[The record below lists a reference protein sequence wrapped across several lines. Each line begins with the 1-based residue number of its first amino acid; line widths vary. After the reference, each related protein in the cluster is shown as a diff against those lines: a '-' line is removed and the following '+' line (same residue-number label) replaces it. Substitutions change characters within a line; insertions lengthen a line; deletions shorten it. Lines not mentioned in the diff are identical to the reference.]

1 MTHRRLDLSLIT
13 ARPFQTWSFSP
24 TFRLTSFKNEFYQ
37 ILYARADLVEI
48 KIMPVLEFGLLIE
61 DSISEDPEE
70 PTHPHSLA
78 RAIAARINIAR
89 TYM

>member
-1 MTHRRLDLSLIT
+1 
-13 ARPFQTWSFSP
+13 
-24 TFRLTSFKNEFYQ
+24 
-37 ILYARADLVEI
+37 
-48 KIMPVLEFGLLIE
+48 MPVLEFGLLIE

-78 RAIAARINIAR
+78 RAFAARINIAR